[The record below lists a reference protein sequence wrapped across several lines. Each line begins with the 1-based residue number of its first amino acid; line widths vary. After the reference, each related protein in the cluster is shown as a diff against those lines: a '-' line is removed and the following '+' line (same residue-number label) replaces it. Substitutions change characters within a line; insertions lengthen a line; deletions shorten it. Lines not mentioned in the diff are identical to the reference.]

1 MKYKNLY
8 LMIWLISIWSL
19 FFALYKY
26 FIWWI
31 FKNDT
36 ITLQFLS
43 WYLSIGTLLAFI
55 VWWIFYEL
63 LKEKIYH
70 FLVWLLTIITIISIF
85 FIPWNYIVVWWITLL
100 VWIFYGLWTVL
111 RWILVS
117 NEIENSNLWDTK
129 VNWLANIFFIVSI
142 IIWSIIWWI
151 IAEKLDINWLYI
163 IWWIII
169 IWIILWFFLKYK
181 HSDINKT
188 KKEKII
194 EYKNN
199 YISDFKFILKKYFL
213 IMFSASSLITIA
225 TILSQK
231 AIEYNVNIL
240 QIKQSSASMILLY
253 SAIWTIIWNIISMK
267 IKKDRWLYFM
277 IFCFLFWISTILFPL
292 FINNFLFISILSF
305 IAWIMFWITYNL
317 VDSYFYKKIADDNKK
332 SFWRASIWIVASITV
347 AFVMFF
353 VDYLQ
358 NIVWFNWVYYFMA
371 IFIILLWIIL
381 FYKRKTFNT

>member
-19 FFALYKY
+19 FFAIYKY

-117 NEIENSNLWDTK
+117 NEIESSNLWDTK

-231 AIEYNVNIL
+231 AIEYNVNII

-267 IKKDRWLYFM
+267 IKKDRWLFFM
-277 IFCFLFWISTILFPL
+277 IFCFLFWISAILFPL

-305 IAWIMFWITYNL
+305 IAWILFWITYNL

>member
-19 FFALYKY
+19 FFAIYKY

>member
-19 FFALYKY
+19 FFAIYKY

-169 IWIILWFFLKYK
+169 IWIILWFFLKNK

>member
-19 FFALYKY
+19 FFAIYKY

-117 NEIENSNLWDTK
+117 NEIESSNLWDTK

-231 AIEYNVNIL
+231 AIEYNVNII

-277 IFCFLFWISTILFPL
+277 IFCFLFWISAILFPL

-305 IAWIMFWITYNL
+305 IAWILFWITYNL

>member
-85 FIPWNYIVVWWITLL
+85 FIPWNYIVIWWITLL

-117 NEIENSNLWDTK
+117 NEIESSNLWDTK

-231 AIEYNVNIL
+231 AIEYNVNII

-277 IFCFLFWISTILFPL
+277 IFCFLFWISAILFPL

>member
-19 FFALYKY
+19 FFAIYKY

-85 FIPWNYIVVWWITLL
+85 FIPWNYIVIWWITLL

-117 NEIENSNLWDTK
+117 NEIESSNLWDTK

-305 IAWIMFWITYNL
+305 MAWILFWITYNL

-332 SFWRASIWIVASITV
+332 SFWRSSIWIVASITV
-347 AFVMFF
+347 AFLMFF

-381 FYKRKTFNT
+381 FYKRKIFNT